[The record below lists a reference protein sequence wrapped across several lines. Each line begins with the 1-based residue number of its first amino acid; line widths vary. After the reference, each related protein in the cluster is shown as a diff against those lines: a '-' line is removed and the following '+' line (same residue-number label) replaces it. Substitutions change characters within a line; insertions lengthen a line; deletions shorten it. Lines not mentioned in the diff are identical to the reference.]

1 MPEQT
6 LVSPQKNNGNGHP
19 STLART
25 RETTSSLVHA
35 FIALTR
41 ADAALAL
48 TMPAL
53 GGAIMAW
60 WEMGALNAAT
70 LIFTLLGVFAGNLA
84 INLLWEYFDY
94 RRSLVMDHHP
104 GVTDLP
110 PHSNYVLMR
119 GGRIDPALARNLGL
133 LFVLIGLACSLL
145 VTLLTS
151 WPVLFFSGLSF
162 TLALLYAAPPIRY
175 GYRGW
180 GLGELGV
187 FFAFGLLPAL
197 GAYYAQAESL
207 TMTPVWGSLSMGLLA
222 VLVVFNYNLLHY
234 RRDWLIRK
242 RMIPVMVGLKRGVD
256 ISAFLVTL
264 AYGAVLLAVSL
275 TYLPLWSLLTL
286 GGLPVALGGYSRI
299 WRNDR
304 KEINCLQ
311 LYKTTVTAT
320 IVTGV
325 LFSLALWLDKAL

>member
-6 LVSPQKNNGNGHP
+6 FVSPQKNNGHSHDSP
-19 STLART
+19 LTRT
-25 RETTSSLVHA
+25 RETTSSLVRA

-53 GGAIMAW
+53 SGAIMAW
-60 WEMGALNAAT
+60 WEVDALNAAT
-70 LIFTLLGVFAGNLA
+70 LIFTLLGVFVGNLA
-84 INLLWEYFDY
+84 TNLLWEYFDY
-94 RRSLVMDHHP
+94 RRSLTMDHHP
-104 GVTDLP
+104 MVTDLP

-133 LFVLIGLACSLL
+133 LFAMIGLACSLL

-151 WPVLFFSGLSF
+151 WPILFFSGLSF
-162 TLALLYAAPPIRY
+162 ALAILYAAPPIRY
-175 GYRGW
+175 GYQGW
-180 GLGELGV
+180 GLGKLGV
-187 FFAFGLLPAL
+187 FFAFGFLPAL

-207 TMTPVWGSLSMGLLA
+207 TMTPVWGSLSMGFLA

-242 RMIPVMVGLKRGVD
+242 RTIPVMAGLKRGVD

-275 TYLPLWSLLTL
+275 TYLPLWSLLAL

-304 KEINCLQ
+304 AEINCLQ
-311 LYKTTVTAT
+311 LYKTTVTAV
-320 IVTGV
+320 IVTGI